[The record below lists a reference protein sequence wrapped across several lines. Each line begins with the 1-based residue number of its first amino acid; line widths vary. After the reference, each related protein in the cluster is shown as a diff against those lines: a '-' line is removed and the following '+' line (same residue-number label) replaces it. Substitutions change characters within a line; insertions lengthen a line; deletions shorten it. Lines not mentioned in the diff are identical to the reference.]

1 MALNL
6 TIEAKYNLI
15 FIVFKKKPKWN
26 NQEQCEYIEDQTNN
40 WYKNH

>member
-26 NQEQCEYIEDQTNN
+26 NQEQCEYI
-40 WYKNH
+40 KN